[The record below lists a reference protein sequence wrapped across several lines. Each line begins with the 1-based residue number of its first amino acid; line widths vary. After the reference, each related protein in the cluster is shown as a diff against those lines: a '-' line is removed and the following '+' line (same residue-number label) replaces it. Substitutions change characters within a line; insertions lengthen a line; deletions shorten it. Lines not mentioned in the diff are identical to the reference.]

1 MTPAPQTLRAL
12 RRLLLGAC
20 VCLAGYMVYEW
31 TRPYVAP
38 DLEQPLTQDASGL
51 LEDVSP
57 GTYDLPPLE
66 TFAETLERPLFRAD
80 RRPYRAPQPVV
91 VREPAPAPVADV
103 RLEEQVALRATIII
117 DERRIALLHDIV
129 NDSPLRLS
137 RGDNVHGWTLTE
149 VDTNGV
155 VLQNGETRA
164 RLALQQE

>member
-103 RLEEQVALRATIII
+103 RLA
-117 DERRIALLHDIV
+117 
-129 NDSPLRLS
+129 
-137 RGDNVHGWTLTE
+137 
-149 VDTNGV
+149 
-155 VLQNGETRA
+155 
-164 RLALQQE
+164 